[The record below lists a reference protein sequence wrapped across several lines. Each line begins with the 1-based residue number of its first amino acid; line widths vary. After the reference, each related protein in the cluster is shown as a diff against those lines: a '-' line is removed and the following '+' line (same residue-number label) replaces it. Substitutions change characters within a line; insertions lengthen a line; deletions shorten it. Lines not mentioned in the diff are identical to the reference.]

1 MRAIAVAAPRA
12 FVVLMTSMALSVVLG
27 CASQPTAT
35 PATTTAAAAV
45 AVEESPPVAVPDL
58 VMAPAERRAA
68 LERAG
73 LRAETIEA
81 PRGPLRVYA
90 GGRGPTVVLVHGTA
104 GQAGD
109 WYRIVPA
116 LAARF
121 TLLVPD
127 LPGHGESAP
136 AEGPLPVADLA
147 AGLGALV
154 DAKSPGAKVTLV
166 GNSLGGWAS
175 LLYASSHP
183 ERVERVVGISSSGIF
198 APLPVSL
205 RPKDRDEAR
214 ALALAVRGPS
224 APQPSD
230 AELDALVA
238 ASTSAA
244 AAAGPAARVFAGL
257 RAEDFLERR
266 AAELRVPV
274 DLLWGE
280 EDGLL
285 VPDYGRRLASL
296 LPDARFRPLPRCGH
310 MPQVWCP
317 ETLLSALL
325 EALSAAPR

>member
-1 MRAIAVAAPRA
+1 MRAIAVAAARVWMA
-12 FVVLMTSMALSVVLG
+12 FVASLAFAVVLG
-27 CASQPTAT
+27 CASRPTAP
-35 PATTTAAAAV
+35 PATASPEAAA
-45 AVEESPPVAVPDL
+45 ESPAVVAVPDL

-81 PRGPLRVYA
+81 PRGPLRVFA
-90 GGRGPTVVLVHGTA
+90 GGRGPTTVVLVHGTA

-109 WYRIVPA
+109 WYRVVPA
-116 LAARF
+116 LASRF

-147 AGLGALV
+147 AGIGALV
-154 DAKSPGAKVTLV
+154 EAKSPSAKVTLV

-175 LLYASSHP
+175 LLYASAHP
-183 ERVERVVGISSSGIF
+183 GRVERVVGISSSGIF

-238 ASTSAA
+238 ASTSPA

-257 RAEDFLERR
+257 RAEDFLEKR
-266 AAELRVPV
+266 AADVRVPV

-296 LPDARFRPLPRCGH
+296 LPDARFRLLPRCGH

-317 ETLLSALL
+317 ATLLPPLL
-325 EALSAAPR
+325 EALSAAPPS